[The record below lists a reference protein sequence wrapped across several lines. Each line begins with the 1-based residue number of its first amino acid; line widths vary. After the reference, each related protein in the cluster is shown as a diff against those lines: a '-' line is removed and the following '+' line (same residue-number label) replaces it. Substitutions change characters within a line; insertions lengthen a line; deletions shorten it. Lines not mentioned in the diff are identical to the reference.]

1 MQAFSA
7 CTMGTHPEALPMPT
21 SPATIP
27 DLLAAGADDA
37 PALRGAHGVGSF
49 AELRATVA
57 RLAGQL
63 RGAGV
68 GPGDRVALTL
78 PNGPVMAA
86 VLLAAASAAVAAP
99 LNPRSRAEEVRR
111 AFAELGV
118 RAVAAAPDGGEVPD
132 APGVRRLAVAGEGLD
147 VTLTDGGAPIA
158 PAPVAPPA
166 PDATALVLQTS
177 GTTARPKTVPLTHA
191 NLAVSA
197 ASVARSLALAP
208 DDCGLVAMPLFHIH
222 GIVAGLLAPLAAG
235 GAVACPGDF
244 SAFRFFDWLDEYRPT
259 WYTAVPTMHQLILA
273 RAHRH
278 AGAIARAR
286 LRFVRSSSA
295 PLPPVVLERVEAA
308 FRAPMIEAYGMTEAS
323 HQMAAQPLPPGA
335 RKPGSVGRPAGVE
348 LAVLAPD
355 GAALPPG
362 GRGEIA
368 VRGPGVTA
376 GYEAN
381 PEANAAAFTADGW
394 FRTGD
399 EGYLDGDGYLFLTG
413 RLKEIINRGG
423 EKIAPR
429 EVEEAILRHPAVR
442 QAVCF
447 ALPHATLGEEVA
459 TAVVRAEGADGADA
473 LDEAA
478 VRGLCAERLAP
489 FKVPRAVVFV
499 DEIPVGPTGK
509 LQRIGLAE
517 RLGLAPQ

>member
-1 MQAFSA
+1 
-7 CTMGTHPEALPMPT
+7 MPI
-21 SPATIP
+21 PPAATIP
-27 DLLAAGADDA
+27 DLLAVGADEA
-37 PALRGAHGVGSF
+37 PALKGAHSTADY

-63 RGAGV
+63 RAAGV
-68 GPGDRVALTL
+68 GPGDRVALATT
-78 PNGPVMAA
+78 NGSALAA
-86 VLLAAASAAVAAP
+86 AFLAAASAAVAAP
-99 LNPRSRAEEVRR
+99 LNPRYREGELRR

-118 RAVAAAPDGGEVPD
+118 RAAIVAPDAEAVPD
-132 APGVRRLAVAGEGLD
+132 APGVRRLAIAGAGLGLD
-147 VTLTDGGAPIA
+147 LTEGGVPLA

-166 PDATALVLQTS
+166 PDAVALVLQTS

-191 NLAVSA
+191 NLAASA

-208 DDCGLVAMPLFHIH
+208 ADCGLVAMPLFHIH

-235 GAVACPGDF
+235 GAVACPGEF
-244 SAFRFFDWLDEYRPT
+244 NAFRFLDWLDEFRPS

-273 RAHRH
+273 RAARH
-278 AGAIARAR
+278 ADALARAR

-295 PLPPVVLERVEAA
+295 PLPPVVLERIEAA
-308 FRAPMIEAYGMTEAS
+308 FHAPMIEAYGMTEAS
-323 HQMAAQPLPPGA
+323 HQMATQPLPPGL
-335 RKPGSVGRPAGVE
+335 RKSGSVGRPAGVE

-355 GAALPPG
+355 GAGLPAG
-362 GRGEIA
+362 ERGEIA

-381 PEANAAAFTADGW
+381 PEANAAAFTAHGW

-399 EGYLDGDGYLFLTG
+399 EGYLDADGYLFLTG
-413 RLKEIINRGG
+413 RLKELINRGG

-429 EVEEAILRHPAVR
+429 EVEEVILRHPAVR

-459 TAVVRAEGADGADA
+459 AAVVRADGAEAAA
-473 LDEAA
+473 LDESA
-478 VRGLCAERLAP
+478 VRDLCAGRLAP

-509 LQRIGLAE
+509 LQRLGLAE
-517 RLGLAPQ
+517 RLGLA

>member
-1 MQAFSA
+1 MTDA
-7 CTMGTHPEALPMPT
+7 
-21 SPATIP
+21 SPAATIP
-27 DLLAAGADDA
+27 DLLAAGADEA
-37 PALRGAHGVGSF
+37 PALKGTHGVADYAG
-49 AELRATVA
+49 LRATVA

-63 RGAGV
+63 RAIGV
-68 GPGDRVALTL
+68 GPGDRVALAL
-78 PNGPVMAA
+78 PNGPAMAA
-86 VLLAAASAAVAAP
+86 AFLAAASAAVAAP
-99 LNPRSRAEEVRR
+99 LNPRYRAGELRR

-118 RAVAAAPDGGEVPD
+118 RAVVAAPDAADVPD
-132 APGVRRLAVAGEGLD
+132 APGVRRLAIAGEGIDLA
-147 VTLTDGGAPIA
+147 LTGGGVPL
-158 PAPVAPPA
+158 APVPLAPPA
-166 PDATALVLQTS
+166 PDAVALVLQTS

-191 NLAVSA
+191 NLAASA

-208 DDCGLVAMPLFHIH
+208 DDCGLLAMPLFHIH
-222 GIVAGLLAPLAAG
+222 GLVAGLLAPLAVG
-235 GAVACPGDF
+235 GTVACAGDF
-244 SAFRFFDWLDEYRPT
+244 NAFRFVDWLDEFRPS

-273 RAHRH
+273 RAARH
-278 AGAIARAR
+278 ADALARAR

-295 PLPPVVLERVEAA
+295 PLPPVVLERIEAA

-335 RKPGSVGRPAGVE
+335 RKPGSVGRPAGVD
-348 LAVLAPD
+348 LVVLDPD
-355 GAALPPG
+355 GAELPAG
-362 GRGEIA
+362 ERGEIA

-399 EGYLDGDGYLFLTG
+399 EGYLDADGYLFLTG
-413 RLKEIINRGG
+413 RLKELINRGG

-429 EVEEAILRHPAVR
+429 EVEEVILRHPAVR

-459 TAVVRAEGADGADA
+459 AAVVRADGAEAAA

-478 VRGLCAERLAP
+478 VRDLCAERLAP

-499 DEIPVGPTGK
+499 EEIPVGPTGK
-509 LQRIGLAE
+509 LQRLGLAE
-517 RLGLAPQ
+517 RLGLA

>member
-1 MQAFSA
+1 
-7 CTMGTHPEALPMPT
+7 MPT
-21 SPATIP
+21 PPAATIP
-27 DLLAAGADDA
+27 DLLAAGADEA
-37 PALRGAHGVGSF
+37 PALKGAHGVTDYAG
-49 AELRATVA
+49 LRATVA

-63 RGAGV
+63 RAAGV

-78 PNGPVMAA
+78 PNGPALVAA
-86 VLLAAASAAVAAP
+86 FLAAASAAVAAP
-99 LNPRSRAEEVRR
+99 LNPRYREGELRR

-118 RAVAAAPDGGEVPD
+118 RAVVAAPDAADVPD
-132 APGVRRLAVAGEGLD
+132 APGVRRLAIAGEGLD
-147 VTLTDGGAPIA
+147 LELTGGGVPLA

-166 PDATALVLQTS
+166 PDAVALVLQTS

-191 NLAVSA
+191 NLAASA

-208 DDCGLVAMPLFHIH
+208 DDCGLLAMPLFHIH

-244 SAFRFFDWLDEYRPT
+244 NAFRFFDWLDEFRPS

-273 RAHRH
+273 RAARH
-278 AGAIARAR
+278 ADALARAR

-295 PLPPVVLERVEAA
+295 PLPPVVLERIEAA

-335 RKPGSVGRPAGVE
+335 RKSGSVGRPAGVE
-348 LAVLAPD
+348 LVVLTPD
-355 GAALPPG
+355 GAELPAG
-362 GRGEIA
+362 ERGEIA

-381 PEANAAAFTADGW
+381 PEANAAAFTAGGW

-399 EGYLDGDGYLFLTG
+399 EGYLDADGYLFLTG
-413 RLKEIINRGG
+413 RLKELINRGG

-429 EVEEAILRHPAVR
+429 EVEEVILRHPAVR

-459 TAVVRAEGADGADA
+459 AAVVRADGAEAAA

-478 VRGLCAERLAP
+478 VRDLCAERLAP

-509 LQRIGLAE
+509 LQRLGLAE
-517 RLGLAPQ
+517 RLGLA

>member
-1 MQAFSA
+1 
-7 CTMGTHPEALPMPT
+7 MPT
-21 SPATIP
+21 PVAATIP
-27 DLLAAGADDA
+27 DLLAAGADEA
-37 PALRGAHGVGSF
+37 PALKGAHGTADY

-63 RGAGV
+63 RAAGV
-68 GPGDRVALTL
+68 GPNDRVALAA
-78 PNGPVMAA
+78 PNGPALA
-86 VLLAAASAAVAAP
+86 VAFLAAASAAVAAP
-99 LNPRSRAEEVRR
+99 LNPRYREGELRR

-118 RAVAAAPDGGEVPD
+118 RATVVAPAAADVPD
-132 APGVRRLAVAGEGLD
+132 APGVRRLAIAGESLALN
-147 VTLTDGGAPIA
+147 LTEDGVPIA
-158 PAPVAPPA
+158 PIPVATPA
-166 PDATALVLQTS
+166 PEAAALVLQTS

-191 NLAVSA
+191 NLAASA

-208 DDCGLVAMPLFHIH
+208 ADCGLVAMPLFHIH
-222 GIVAGLLAPLAAG
+222 GLVAGLLAPLAAG

-244 SAFRFFDWLDEYRPT
+244 NPFRFLDWLDEFRPS

-273 RAHRH
+273 RVARH
-278 AGAIARAR
+278 ADVLARAR

-295 PLPPVVLERVEAA
+295 PLPPVVLERIEAA

-323 HQMAAQPLPPGA
+323 HQMAAQPLPPGL
-335 RKPGSVGRPAGVE
+335 RKSGSVGRPAGVE
-348 LAVLAPD
+348 LVVLDPD
-355 GAALPPG
+355 GAELPTG
-362 GRGEIA
+362 ERGEIA

-381 PEANAAAFTADGW
+381 PGANAAAFTADGW

-399 EGYLDGDGYLFLTG
+399 EGYLDADGYLFLTG
-413 RLKEIINRGG
+413 RLKELINRGG

-429 EVEEAILRHPAVR
+429 EVEEVILRHPAVR
-442 QAVCF
+442 QVVCF

-459 TAVVRAEGADGADA
+459 AAVVRADGAEADA

-478 VRGLCAERLAP
+478 VRDLCAERLAP

-509 LQRIGLAE
+509 LQRLGLAE
-517 RLGLAPQ
+517 RLGLA

>member
-21 SPATIP
+21 SPATIS

-37 PALRGAHGVGSF
+37 PALKGAHGASSF

-78 PNGPVMAA
+78 PNGPAMAA

-99 LNPRSRAEEVRR
+99 LNPRSRAEEVRH

-118 RAVAAAPDGGEVPD
+118 RAVVAAPDAGEVPD
-132 APGVRRLAVAGEGLD
+132 APGVRRLAVAGEGLG
-147 VTLTDGGAPIA
+147 VTLTDGGVPVA
-158 PAPVAPPA
+158 PAPVATPA
-166 PDATALVLQTS
+166 PDATALALQTS

-278 AGAIARAR
+278 AGTIARAR

-355 GAALPPG
+355 GAKLPPG

-413 RLKEIINRGG
+413 RLKELINRGG

-459 TAVVRAEGADGADA
+459 AAVVRAEGVDGAAA
-473 LDEAA
+473 LDETA

-517 RLGLAPQ
+517 RLGLG